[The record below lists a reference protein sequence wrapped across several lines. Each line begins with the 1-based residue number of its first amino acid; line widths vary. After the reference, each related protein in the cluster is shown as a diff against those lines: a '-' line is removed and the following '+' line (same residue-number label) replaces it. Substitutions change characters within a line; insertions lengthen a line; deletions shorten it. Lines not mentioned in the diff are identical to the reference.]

1 MDAPMRA
8 VDNELAPA
16 ISQQPGFIG
25 FFALDDDGGTLTM
38 ISIFEDQASAARSN
52 ELSAAFL
59 HDRLDQFGSS
69 GAEMSSGEVLVGR
82 VSPHALRDAH
92 PGTAPAH
99 ERSAS
104 AQTVSQRPVLVVGAT
119 GRTGRL
125 IVDRLLEMGL
135 SVHALLRDAPK
146 RREPLPSGVRQF
158 TGDVRNSQTLIA
170 PMEGVGSVIIASSGG
185 TEHRNSAELVDYFGT
200 SNLVLQAAMSNVG
213 LVVLVSTLGA
223 TRAAH
228 AMDVEPTSLGWKA
241 GAEEVIRRSGVP
253 YCIVRCGWLTDG
265 PGGEPLSLSP
275 RGRDRRTALATRPRR
290 SLDPAAVPPSSPRQD
305 DRRRRGGGIG
315 IGIGVGHRIRNRG
328 LATRRGARGRRR
340 HRREDRNGSLLDLRR
355 WWPPATTSRRSISRR

>member
-38 ISIFEDQASAARSN
+38 ISIFEDRAAAARSD
-52 ELSAAFL
+52 ELSAAFVD
-59 HDRLDQFGSS
+59 DRLDQLGLS
-69 GAEMSSGEVLVGR
+69 GAEVSSGEVMVGR
-82 VSPHALRDAH
+82 VTPHALRDAH
-92 PGTAPAH
+92 PGTAPADG
-99 ERSAS
+99 RSAS
-104 AQTVSQRPVLVVGAT
+104 AEAVSQRPVLVVGAT

-125 IVDRLLEMGL
+125 IVDRLLAMGV

-170 PMEGVGSVIIASSGG
+170 PMEGVGAVIIVSSGG

-223 TRAAH
+223 TRPAH

-241 GAEEVIRRSGVP
+241 RAEEVIRRSGVP

-265 PGGEPLSLSP
+265 PGGEPLSLSQGDAIDGRLSRRDLADLLTRLLFLP
-275 RGRDRRTALATRPRR
+275 QARGKTIDVVEAAGSGSGSGSGSTSDIESAIAGLLPDAGLEVDGGTGARIATAL
-290 SLDPAAVPPSSPRQD
+290 SS
-305 DRRRRGGGIG
+305 
-315 IGIGVGHRIRNRG
+315 
-328 LATRRGARGRRR
+328 T
-340 HRREDRNGSLLDLRR
+340 
-355 WWPPATTSRRSISRR
+355 